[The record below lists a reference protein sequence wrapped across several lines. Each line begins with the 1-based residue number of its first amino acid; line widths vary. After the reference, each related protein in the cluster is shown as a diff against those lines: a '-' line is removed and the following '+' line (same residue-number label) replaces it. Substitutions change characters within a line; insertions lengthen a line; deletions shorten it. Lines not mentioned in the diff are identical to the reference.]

1 MMNSVIRG
9 FLAGTAMTVVA
20 IPAFAQEQSSE
31 AGIPGSAKSSSLLN
45 WAADRQDAFIQTD
58 VNLEWK
64 APGVRYT
71 IQAYVRNIENER
83 PVNYASFTGNDVNVY
98 NFIFGAPRT
107 YGVQGTVKF

>member
-1 MMNSVIRG
+1 MNCVIRG
-9 FLAGTAMTVVA
+9 LMSGTAMTVVA
-20 IPAFAQEQSSE
+20 APALAQEQSFG
-31 AGIPGSAKSSSLLN
+31 AGTRGSAKSSSLLN
-45 WAADRQDAFIQTD
+45 WAADRQDAFTQAD

-98 NFIFGAPRT
+98 NFIFGAPRN